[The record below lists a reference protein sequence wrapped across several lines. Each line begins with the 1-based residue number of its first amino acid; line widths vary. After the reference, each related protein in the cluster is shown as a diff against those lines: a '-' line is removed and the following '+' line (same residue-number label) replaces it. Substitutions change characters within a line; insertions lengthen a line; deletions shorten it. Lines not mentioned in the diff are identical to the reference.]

1 MAAAAA
7 AARERESSPEHS
19 ACSPPAADP
28 AVSLG
33 RGHLHA
39 RRVSFPTG
47 NHLRPLPPLPWTHP
61 PDLTSLSAVC
71 IVASRFSSYSAA
83 KTGENGGAT
92 GGGKR
97 SRIRRIVSIGVI
109 SIAGGVALSALNDLA
124 IFHGCSRSYFSPF
137 LPSRHSLS
145 VYEVR
150 AFFLRCSSLESLM
163 LEHQYYP
170 CNI

>member
-7 AARERESSPEHS
+7 AGARKLAGTLRLL
-19 ACSPPAADP
+19 AA
-28 AVSLG
+28 G
-33 RGHLHA
+33 RGSGCIPRA
-39 RRVSFPTG
+39 RASPCETSF
-47 NHLRPLPPLPWTHP
+47 LPH
-61 PDLTSLSAVC
+61 
-71 IVASRFSSYSAA
+71 RSYSAA

-145 VYEVR
+145 VYQVR